1 MAARAEA
8 QKRRRPPT
16 GSRISLIAKISTRS
30 CVQRQLEIPPTERQ
44 GVLLVC
50 IWMAGDGNKADLNTV
65 MQLLVLW
72 KVLTRRLP
80 TPRRRE
86 L

>member
-8 QKRRRPPT
+8 QKSRRPPT
-16 GSRISLIAKISTRS
+16 ESRVCLIVKTSTRS
-30 CVQRQLEIPPTERQ
+30 CVQRQLEIPPTELQ

-50 IWMAGDGNKADLNTV
+50 ICNGNKADLNTV
-65 MQLLVLW
+65 VQLLVLW

-80 TPRRRE
+80 TPRH
-86 L
+86 